1 MSSSNSSNKTEEEE
15 KNNTIIITLKLSYE
29 ESAILE
35 WALIK
40 VTSLIDNGQLP
51 DDLYGAEQTREM
63 ISRLMDKVKKEAE
76 KRNNQ

>member
-1 MSSSNSSNKTEEEE
+1 MALLSVRGRRKEEER
-15 KNNTIIITLKLSYE
+15 NNTIITLKLSYE

-51 DDLYGAEQTREM
+51 DDLYGGEQTHKM
-63 ISRLMDKVKKEAE
+63 ISRLIQPIKL
-76 KRNNQ
+76 

>member
-1 MSSSNSSNKTEEEE
+1 MSSSSNSSNKSEEEE
-15 KNNTIIITLKLSYE
+15 KNNTIIALKLSYE

-51 DDLYGAEQTREM
+51 DDLYGGEQTREM
-63 ISRLMDKVKKEAE
+63 ISRLIDKVKKEAE
-76 KRNNQ
+76 RNHQ